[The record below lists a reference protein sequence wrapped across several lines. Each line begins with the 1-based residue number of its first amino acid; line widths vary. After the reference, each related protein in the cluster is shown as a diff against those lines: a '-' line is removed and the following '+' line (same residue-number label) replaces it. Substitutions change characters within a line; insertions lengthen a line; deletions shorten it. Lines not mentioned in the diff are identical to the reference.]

1 MARSHFP
8 ERIVLGILIFAL
20 IILTGVFVRVSNQGT
35 GRGQLNIVVPWGLIA
50 IFISFYL
57 FKEYN
62 RVRKAKRENRREY
75 MNERRQELLDNLLKK
90 NKKSTPDNSAPDN
103 I

>member
-1 MARSHFP
+1 MAKSNLP
-8 ERIVLGILIFAL
+8 ARIILGIFILAL
-20 IILTGVFVRVSNQGT
+20 IILIADFVRLSNTGT
-35 GRGQLNIVVPWGLIA
+35 GHNRINIVVPWGLIA
-50 IFISFYL
+50 IFISLYL

-90 NKKSTPDNSAPDN
+90 DKKSTSNDQ
-103 I
+103 

>member
-1 MARSHFP
+1 MAKSSFP
-8 ERIVLGILIFAL
+8 EWIIVRVLIFAL
-20 IILTGVFVRVSNQGT
+20 IILTGVFIKVSNQGT
-35 GRGQLNIVVPWGLIA
+35 GRNQLNIVVPWGLIA

-75 MNERRQELLDNLLKK
+75 MNERRQELLDNVLKK
-90 NKKSTPDNSAPDN
+90 NKKSALPDNR
-103 I
+103 

>member
-1 MARSHFP
+1 MR
-8 ERIVLGILIFAL
+8 ILILAL
-20 IILTGVFVRVSNQGT
+20 IILTGVFIRVSNQGT
-35 GRGQLNIVVPWGLIA
+35 GRNQLNIVVPWGLIA

-62 RVRKAKRENRREY
+62 RVRKAKYENRREY

-90 NKKSTPDNSAPDN
+90 NKKSASPDNK
-103 I
+103 

>member
-1 MARSHFP
+1 MAKSNFP
-8 ERIVLGILIFAL
+8 EWIIVRVLIFAL
-20 IILTGVFVRVSNQGT
+20 IILTGVFIKVSNQVS
-35 GRGQLNIVVPWGLIA
+35 GRNQLNIVVPWGLIA

-62 RVRKAKRENRREY
+62 RVRKAKHENRREY

-90 NKKSTPDNSAPDN
+90 NKKSALPDNK
-103 I
+103 